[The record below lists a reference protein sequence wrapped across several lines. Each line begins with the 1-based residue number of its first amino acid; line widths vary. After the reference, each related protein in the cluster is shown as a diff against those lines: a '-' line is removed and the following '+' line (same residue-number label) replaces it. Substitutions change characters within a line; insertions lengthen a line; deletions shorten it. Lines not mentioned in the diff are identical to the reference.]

1 MEFETFGPIWSRSL
15 DLWRLGVVILLGFR
29 RWTFLPMLVYS
40 VAELVL
46 VNGGDA
52 LSVCFNTVALL
63 FMTDVDNAAY
73 ELGIPEQWRAMVDAR
88 GRVALTDEAANAL
101 ATTKVVHVVI
111 VMLCILGN
119 VWVLGTPGWQ
129 DGFAMVFFNVV
140 AFWIGGMIE
149 ECVAGATPKEK
160 ACGSAK
166 VFATGT
172 CGWFALTLIMLFA
185 FSMN

>member
-1 MEFETFGPIWSRSL
+1 
-15 DLWRLGVVILLGFR
+15 
-29 RWTFLPMLVYS
+29 MLVYS

-63 FMTDVDNAAY
+63 FMTDVDNIAY
-73 ELGIPEQWRAMVDAR
+73 ELGMPERWRAMVEAR

-101 ATTKVVHVVI
+101 ATTKVVHVAI
-111 VMLCILGN
+111 VMLCILGT

-129 DGFAMVFFNVV
+129 DSFATLFFNVV

-149 ECVAGATPKEK
+149 ECVAKATPREK

-166 VFATGT
+166 VLAVGT
-172 CGWFALTLIMLFA
+172 CGWFALTFIMLFA
-185 FSMN
+185 FTTN